1 MSNTKKAGRNA
12 KNHHAPGHTD
22 ELDLDA
28 APATAHDQHDPSDAH
43 GYDAEHAREESR
55 QAAMAAREK
64 AMRTQMS
71 AGQANT
77 MRLKKANQPRGN
89 R

>member
-12 KNHHAPGHTD
+12 KNHDTSGELHLDTSPGEHD
-22 ELDLDA
+22 V
-28 APATAHDQHDPSDAH
+28 DQHDPSDDHRHA
-43 GYDAEHAREESR
+43 AEQAREESR

-64 AMRTQMS
+64 AMRTKMS
-71 AGQANT
+71 VGQANT
-77 MRLKKANQPRGN
+77 MRLKRGNQPRGN